1 MKRIATLTRILV
13 LAGCCGITLA
23 AQRGETQQHGESGD
37 RTTLWK
43 LGNFVILAGIAGYFI
58 YKKGGPF
65 FAGRTAEIRRGLT
78 EAARLKAEAEA
89 RYAEV
94 ERRLADLGAQV
105 GSLRQQAHQ
114 ESEAEGDRLRRE
126 TERELKNIQTQ
137 TEQEISTAVKAAR
150 QELRAYSAELAVGL
164 AAGKIRARL
173 TPEADGV
180 LVASMVHDLGNR
192 FPGQPGRA
200 S

>member
-1 MKRIATLTRILV
+1 MKRIATLARILV
-13 LAGCCGITLA
+13 LAGCCGIALA
-23 AQRGETQQHGESGD
+23 AQHGETQQHGESGD

-43 LGNFVILAGIAGYFI
+43 FANFVILAGVAGYFL
-58 YKKGGPF
+58 YKKGGAF
-65 FAGRTAEIRRGLT
+65 FVGRTAEIQRGLK
-78 EAARLKAEAEA
+78 EAARLKMEAEA
-89 RYAEV
+89 RYADM

-105 GSLRQQAHQ
+105 ESLRQQAHE
-114 ESEAEGDRLRRE
+114 ESGAEGERLRRE
-126 TERELKNIQTQ
+126 TGRELKRIQAQ
-137 TEQEISTAVKAAR
+137 AEQEISAAVKAAR

-164 AAGKIRARL
+164 AAGKIRARM

-180 LVASMVHDLGNR
+180 LVASMVHELENR

>member
-1 MKRIATLTRILV
+1 LKRIATLTRILV
-13 LAGCCGITLA
+13 LAGACGIALA
-23 AQRGETQQHGESGD
+23 AQHGETQQHGESGD

-58 YKKGGPF
+58 YRKGGAF

-78 EAARLKAEAEA
+78 EAARIKTEAEV

-94 ERRLADLGAQV
+94 ERRLAGLGAQV
-105 GSLRQQAHQ
+105 ESLRQQAHE
-114 ESEAEGDRLRRE
+114 ESGAEGERLRRE
-126 TERELKNIQTQ
+126 TERELKKIQAQ
-137 TEQEISTAVKAAR
+137 TEQEISMAVKAAR

-173 TPEADGV
+173 TPEADGA